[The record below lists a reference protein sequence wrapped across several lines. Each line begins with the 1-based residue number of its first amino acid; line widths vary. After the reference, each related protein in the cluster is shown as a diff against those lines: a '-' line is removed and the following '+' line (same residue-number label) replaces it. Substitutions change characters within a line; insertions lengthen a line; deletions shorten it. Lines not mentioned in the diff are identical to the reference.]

1 MFEVT
6 KKSIQKQVDN
16 YNKPTPKRWRYV
28 SIILKA
34 SGKVL
39 AGTALLGVVGPWVG
53 LGALLA
59 GEIIGEIVKFKTET
73 N

>member
-1 MFEVT
+1 MFDAAKE
-6 KKSIQKQVDN
+6 SIQTQVDN
-16 YNKPTPKRWRYV
+16 YNKPTPKKWLLAGV
-28 SIILKA
+28 ILK
-34 SGKVL
+34 STGKVL
-39 AGTALLGVVGPWVG
+39 AGTALLGIVGPWVG